1 MYHETTVTYT
11 EDAIN
16 YIKDKRR
23 HALALFLCVKL
34 SYYSYTIWIVDFM

>member
-23 HALALFLCVKL
+23 HALALFFMRKIILL
-34 SYYSYTIWIVDFM
+34 FLYYMDC